1 MNFRFRDSN
10 AIIEG
15 DVQKANKFRRCR
27 VWFVEVLCQN
37 VFFFFFFFYQF
48 RVTEEE
54 NKIWAS
60 KFSEL
65 SVILGENGVNYPCKK
80 SIGE

>member
-1 MNFRFRDSN
+1 
-10 AIIEG
+10 
-15 DVQKANKFRRCR
+15 
-27 VWFVEVLCQN
+27 
-37 VFFFFFFFYQF
+37 
-48 RVTEEE
+48 VTEEE

-80 SIGE
+80 SIVNRFSKRKKKKVMRNITYTETKGHTSWL

>member
-1 MNFRFRDSN
+1 
-10 AIIEG
+10 
-15 DVQKANKFRRCR
+15 
-27 VWFVEVLCQN
+27 
-37 VFFFFFFFYQF
+37 
-48 RVTEEE
+48 VTEEE

-80 SIGE
+80 SIGFQRGK